1 MIDAVAFE
9 QPERAARLWARWRGN
24 GLQAELFDRFAPTL
38 ADALQHAPDPDRLL
52 VNCDRWLESLGA
64 TLTYYRLFA
73 ETPHALK
80 PVLAVLG
87 ASDYM
92 ADTLLQNPELSEIL
106 LDVRLLT
113 RPRTRADMR
122 RDLSRLL
129 RACTTYW
136 MQLDRLRAFKQQEY
150 LRITALDLLGKATLT
165 ETMRALSDLA
175 DVCADAALD
184 ACHRELAAQQGV
196 AGEHGFCIL
205 AMGKWGGRELNYS
218 SDIDP
223 IFLYRDAPRLVGA
236 KDPTQYLLK
245 LAEMVVKALSEPMRR
260 GIVFR
265 VDMRLRP
272 EGRLGALA
280 RGVSSA
286 LHYYETWAEPWERQ
300 AMLKARPCAGDLQVG
315 EQFLERLQPWLYR
328 PSLSETDFAEIV
340 RLRERAEAQARARNA
355 YETDLKNGWGGIRD
369 IEFSVQ
375 ALQLMLGGRLPRLR
389 TPATLD
395 ALQRLKHARILAP
408 DEARALQD
416 AYIFLRTA
424 EHRLQLQFGHQTHL
438 LPTDPKARARLAKLM
453 GFAEPDAFEQTLAR
467 HRAVA
472 RAFRERVLRMPTSSA
487 GSSPSTPWTS
497 PSSAESSPSTPWTSP
512 SSAESSPSTP
522 WTSPSSAGSSPSTP
536 WTSPSSAGSS
546 PSTPWTSPSSAGSS
560 TRSAETAVEFTTPS
574 LRFPLQ
580 AGGTEQ
586 GLGSPREA
594 AEPAPPLGSPREVTE
609 PTPPLGSPREAGGTL
624 RRGEELLP
632 LLGTDEGAV
641 VWESVLQSLG
651 FAEPERAYRALSA
664 SLADAPP
671 DERRAFEAILPALLT
686 ACARTPDPDRALTGL
701 GRLADAFPSRAG
713 LYLAFAESPEVLH
726 RLAELAQSPALLN
739 RLLAHLE
746 LLEMLFGEEIV
757 ARGAKSLQEHRDALA
772 QRLER
777 CRSASAR
784 LASLSAYMRRE
795 WLRIGARDLWSE
807 TTPLQTARDLAAL
820 ARAVLPALWEQV
832 APDQTLWLIGF
843 GSLGAG
849 ELGYQSDWDL
859 AFACPDDADLPT
871 LERHAQAFL
880 AHCQRL
886 SEQGVFPPV
895 DTQLR
900 PEGKAG
906 ALVRTVSGWR
916 AYYAQAAA
924 PWERLAAV
932 RADVLNADAD
942 APIVAVLNEYRF
954 GGAPTPDER
963 DEMRR
968 LILRALTERVPSSAL
983 HTHLKLGYAGQNAI
997 EFLTHWLVVQHA
1009 TLDDHPSSAGTLTQ
1023 LEWLWRRGI
1032 LETADYDA
1040 LREAW
1045 RMLYQVRNRLAL
1057 LFDPAPEVLPD
1068 DSRLALLAR
1077 SLNYDSPDA
1086 LRRVLTEHQRAV
1098 EAITR
1103 RWW

>member
-1 MIDAVAFE
+1 MIDAVALE
-9 QPERAARLWARWRGN
+9 QPERAARLWARWRGD

-38 ADALQHAPDPDRLL
+38 ADALQRAPDPDRLL

-73 ETPHALK
+73 DAPHALK

-106 LDVRLLT
+106 LDARLLT
-113 RPRTRADMR
+113 RPRTRADIR

-129 RACTTYW
+129 RACTSYW

-175 DVCADAALD
+175 DVCADAALE
-184 ACHRELAAQQGV
+184 ASHRELAAQQGV

-218 SDIDP
+218 SDVDP

-272 EGRLGALA
+272 EGRVGTLA
-280 RGVSSA
+280 RSVSSA

-453 GFAEPDAFEQTLAR
+453 GFAEPDAFEQTLTH

-472 RAFRERVLRMPTSSA
+472 RAFRERVLRS
-487 GSSPSTPWTS
+487 
-497 PSSAESSPSTPWTSP
+497 
-512 SSAESSPSTP
+512 
-522 WTSPSSAGSSPSTP
+522 SPSSAGTSQASPGTSLSSAGTSPSTP
-536 WTSPSSAGSS
+536 GSSARG
-546 PSTPWTSPSSAGSS
+546 
-560 TRSAETAVEFTTPS
+560 VEMISGFTTPS

-594 AEPAPPLGSPREVTE
+594 TEPAPS
-609 PTPPLGSPREAGGTL
+609 LGSPREAGGTL

-632 LLGTDEGAV
+632 LLGTDEGAT
-641 VWESVLQSLG
+641 VWQGVLEALG
-651 FAEPERAYRALSA
+651 FAEPARAYRALSA

-807 TTPLQTARDLAAL
+807 TTPLQTARDLSAL

-832 APDQTLWLIGF
+832 APAQTLWLVGF

-849 ELGYQSDWDL
+849 ELGYQSDWDI

-886 SEQGVFPPV
+886 TEQGVFPPV

-954 GGAPTPDER
+954 GDAPTPDER

-997 EFLTHWLVVQHA
+997 EFLTHWLVAQHA
-1009 TLDDHPSSAGTLTQ
+1009 TLDDHPPSTGTLTQ

-1057 LFDPAPEVLPD
+1057 LFDPAPEALPDD

-1103 RWW
+1103 RWWE

>member
-9 QPERAARLWARWRGN
+9 QPKRAAQLWARWRGD

-38 ADALQHAPDPDRLL
+38 ADALQRAPDPDRLL

-106 LDVRLLT
+106 LDARLLT
-113 RPRTRADMR
+113 RPRTRADIR

-129 RACTTYW
+129 RACTSYW

-165 ETMRALSDLA
+165 ETVRALSDLA

-196 AGEHGFCIL
+196 TGEHGFCIL

-223 IFLYRDAPRLVGA
+223 IFLYRDAPRLTGTA
-236 KDPTQYLLK
+236 DPTRYLLK

-416 AYIFLRTA
+416 AYTFLRTA

-453 GFAEPDAFEQTLAR
+453 GFADPDAFEQTLAH
-467 HRAVA
+467 HRTIA

-497 PSSAESSPSTPWTSP
+497 PSSAESS
-512 SSAESSPSTP
+512 
-522 WTSPSSAGSSPSTP
+522 
-536 WTSPSSAGSS
+536 
-546 PSTPWTSPSSAGSS
+546 

-580 AGGTEQ
+580 AGGTEFVR
-586 GLGSPREA
+586 GSPREA
-594 AEPAPPLGSPREVTE
+594 GFAET
-609 PTPPLGSPREAGGTL
+609 TPPRGSPREAGGTL

-632 LLGTDEGAV
+632 LLGTDEGAT
-641 VWESVLQSLG
+641 VWHGVLGSLG
-651 FAEPERAYRALSA
+651 FAEPARAYRALSA

-701 GRLADAFPSRAG
+701 QRLADAFPSRAG

-807 TTPLQTARDLAAL
+807 TTPMQTARDLSAL

-832 APDQTLWLIGF
+832 APAQTLWLVGF

-871 LERHAQAFL
+871 LERQAQAFL
-880 AHCQRL
+880 SHCQRL
-886 SEQGVFPPV
+886 SEHGVFPPV

-906 ALVRTVSGWR
+906 ALARTVSGWR

-1009 TLDDHPSSAGTLTQ
+1009 TLDDHPPSTGTLTQ

>member
-38 ADALQHAPDPDRLL
+38 ANALQRAPDPDRLL

-73 ETPHALK
+73 DAPHALK

-87 ASDYM
+87 ASDFM

-129 RACTTYW
+129 RACTSYW

-175 DVCADAALD
+175 DVCADAALE
-184 ACHRELAAQQGV
+184 ASHRELAAQQGV
-196 AGEHGFCIL
+196 TGEHGFCIL

-223 IFLYRDAPRLVGA
+223 IFLYRDAPRLTGTA
-236 KDPTQYLLK
+236 DPTRYLLK

-280 RGVSSA
+280 RSVSSA

-453 GFAEPDAFEQTLAR
+453 GFADPDAFEQTLAR

-472 RAFRERVLRMPTSSA
+472 RAFRERVLRV
-487 GSSPSTPWTS
+487 STL
-497 PSSAESSPSTPWTSP
+497 SAESSPSTPWTSP

-546 PSTPWTSPSSAGSS
+546 PSTPWTSPSSAGISQS
-560 TRSAETAVEFTTPS
+560 TPGTSQSGAFVSPHPQPLSHCVGEGSRV
-574 LRFPLQ
+574 FPLSRL
-580 AGGTEQ
+580 AGEGDTGGEGTY
-586 GLGSPREA
+586 S
-594 AEPAPPLGSPREVTE
+594 S
-609 PTPPLGSPREAGGTL
+609 
-624 RRGEELLP
+624 LLP

-651 FAEPERAYRALSA
+651 FAEPARAYRALSA

-807 TTPLQTARDLAAL
+807 TTPLQTARDLSAL

-832 APDQTLWLIGF
+832 APDQTLWLVGF

-871 LERHAQAFL
+871 LERQAQAFL

-924 PWERLAAV
+924 PWERLAAM

-954 GGAPTPDER
+954 GDAPTSDER

-1009 TLDDHPSSAGTLTQ
+1009 TLDDHPPSTSTLTQ
-1023 LEWLWRRGI
+1023 LEWLWRRGV
-1032 LETADYDA
+1032 LETADHDA

-1045 RMLYQVRNRLAL
+1045 QMLHQVRNRLAL

-1068 DSRLALLAR
+1068 DDSRLALLAR
-1077 SLNYDSPDA
+1077 SLNYDSPGA

-1103 RWW
+1103 RWWE

>member
-9 QPERAARLWARWRGN
+9 QPERAARLWARWRGD

-38 ADALQHAPDPDRLL
+38 ADALQRAPDPDRLL

-129 RACTTYW
+129 RACTSYW

-175 DVCADAALD
+175 DVCADAALE
-184 ACHRELAAQQGV
+184 ASHRELAAQQGV

-272 EGRLGALA
+272 EGRVGTLA
-280 RGVSSA
+280 RSVSSA

-438 LPTDPKARARLAKLM
+438 LPTNPKARACLAKLM
-453 GFAEPDAFEQTLAR
+453 GFADPDAFEQTLAR

-472 RAFRERVLRMPTSSA
+472 RAFRERVLRVSTLGA
-487 GSSPSTPWTS
+487 VSSPSTPWTS

-546 PSTPWTSPSSAGSS
+546 

-580 AGGTEQ
+580 AGGTER

-594 AEPAPPLGSPREVTE
+594 AEPAPPLGSPREATE

-624 RRGEELLP
+624 WRGEELLP

-651 FAEPERAYRALSA
+651 FAEPARAYRALSA

-686 ACARTPDPDRALTGL
+686 ACARTPDSNRALTGL

-784 LASLSAYMRRE
+784 LASLSAYTRRE

-807 TTPLQTARDLAAL
+807 TTPLQTARDLSAL

-886 SEQGVFPPV
+886 TEQGVFPPV

-1009 TLDDHPSSAGTLTQ
+1009 TLDDHPPSTGTLTQ
-1023 LEWLWRRGI
+1023 LEWLWRRGV
-1032 LETADYDA
+1032 LDAADYDA

-1045 RMLYQVRNRLAL
+1045 QMLYQVRNRLAL

-1068 DSRLALLAR
+1068 DSRLGLLAR

-1103 RWW
+1103 RWWE

>member
-9 QPERAARLWARWRGN
+9 QPERAARLWARWRGD

-113 RPRTRADMR
+113 RPRTRADIR

-129 RACTTYW
+129 RACTSYW

-196 AGEHGFCIL
+196 TGEHGFCIL

-223 IFLYRDAPRLVGA
+223 IFLYRDAPRLTGTA
-236 KDPTQYLLK
+236 DPTRYLLK

-369 IEFSVQ
+369 VEFSVQ

-408 DEARALQD
+408 DHARALQD

-472 RAFRERVLRMPTSSA
+472 RAFRERVLRVSTLSA
-487 GSSPSTPWTS
+487 ESSPSTPWTS

-546 PSTPWTSPSSAGSS
+546 RCENMLAPSPALPASGEGVA
-560 TRSAETAVEFTTPS
+560 
-574 LRFPLQ
+574 
-580 AGGTEQ
+580 
-586 GLGSPREA
+586 
-594 AEPAPPLGSPREVTE
+594 APPPFTGEV
-609 PTPPLGSPREAGGTL
+609 GRGAGFSVHL
-624 RRGEELLP
+624 APALP

-651 FAEPERAYRALSA
+651 FGEPARAYRALSA

-726 RLAELAQSPALLN
+726 RLAELAQSPALLS

-757 ARGAKSLQEHRDALA
+757 ARGAKSLQAHRDALA

-784 LASLSAYMRRE
+784 LASLSAYTRRE

-807 TTPLQTARDLAAL
+807 TTPLQTARDLSAL

-886 SEQGVFPPV
+886 TEQGVFPPV

-916 AYYAQAAA
+916 AYYAQASA

-954 GGAPTPDER
+954 GDAPTPDER

-1009 TLDDHPSSAGTLTQ
+1009 TLDDHPPSTGTLTQ
-1023 LEWLWRRGI
+1023 LEWLWRRGV
-1032 LETADYDA
+1032 LDAADYDA

-1045 RMLYQVRNRLAL
+1045 QMLYQVRNRLAL
-1057 LFDPAPEVLPD
+1057 LFDPAPEALPDD

>member
-38 ADALQHAPDPDRLL
+38 ADALQRAPDPDRLL

-196 AGEHGFCIL
+196 TGEHGFCIL

-223 IFLYRDAPRLVGA
+223 IFLYRDAPHLTGTA
-236 KDPTQYLLK
+236 DPTRYLLK

-395 ALQRLKHARILAP
+395 ALQRLKHTRILAP

-472 RAFRERVLRMPTSSA
+472 RAFRERVLRS
-487 GSSPSTPWTS
+487 
-497 PSSAESSPSTPWTSP
+497 
-512 SSAESSPSTP
+512 
-522 WTSPSSAGSSPSTP
+522 SPSSAGTSQASPGTSQSSVG
-536 WTSPSSAGSS
+536 TSQSSAG
-546 PSTPWTSPSSAGSS
+546 TSQSSAESS

-580 AGGTEQ
+580 AGGTEFVR
-586 GLGSPREA
+586 GSPREA
-594 AEPAPPLGSPREVTE
+594 GFAETTPPRGSPREAGFAET
-609 PTPPLGSPREAGGTL
+609 TPPRGSPREAGGTL

-651 FAEPERAYRALSA
+651 FAEPARAYRALSA

-832 APDQTLWLIGF
+832 APAQTLWLVGF

-886 SEQGVFPPV
+886 TEQGVFPPV

-924 PWERLAAV
+924 PWERLAAI

-954 GGAPTPDER
+954 GDAPTPDER

-1009 TLDDHPSSAGTLTQ
+1009 TLDDHPSSAGTLAQ

-1103 RWW
+1103 RWWE

>member
-9 QPERAARLWARWRGN
+9 QPERAARLWARWRGD

-38 ADALQHAPDPDRLL
+38 ADALQRAPDPDRLL

-113 RPRTRADMR
+113 RPRPRSEMR

-129 RACTTYW
+129 RACTSYW

-175 DVCADAALD
+175 DVCADAALE
-184 ACHRELAAQQGV
+184 ASHRELAAQQGV
-196 AGEHGFCIL
+196 TGEHGFCIL

-218 SDIDP
+218 SDIDL

-272 EGRLGALA
+272 EGRVGTLA
-280 RGVSSA
+280 RSVSSA

-453 GFAEPDAFEQTLAR
+453 GFADPDAFEQTLAH

-472 RAFRERVLRMPTSSA
+472 RAFRERVLRVSTLGAGSSPSTPWTSPSSA

-512 SSAESSPSTP
+512 SSAE
-522 WTSPSSAGSSPSTP
+522 TSLSSAG
-536 WTSPSSAGSS
+536 TSQSSAGTSQSGAFVS
-546 PSTPWTSPSSAGSS
+546 PHPQPLSHCVGEGS
-560 TRSAETAVEFTTPS
+560 RV
-574 LRFPLQ
+574 FPLSRK
-580 AGGTEQ
+580 AGEGDTGGEGTY
-586 GLGSPREA
+586 S
-594 AEPAPPLGSPREVTE
+594 S
-609 PTPPLGSPREAGGTL
+609 
-624 RRGEELLP
+624 LLP
-632 LLGTDEGAV
+632 LLGTDEGAT
-641 VWESVLQSLG
+641 VWHGVLGSLG
-651 FAEPERAYRALSA
+651 FAEPARAYRALSA

-686 ACARTPDPDRALTGL
+686 ACARTPDPHRALTGL
-701 GRLADAFPSRAG
+701 QRLADAFPSRAG

-807 TTPLQTARDLAAL
+807 TTPLQTARDLSAL
-820 ARAVLPALWEQV
+820 ARAVLPALWQQV
-832 APDQTLWLIGF
+832 APDQTLWLVGF

-880 AHCQRL
+880 SHCQRL
-886 SEQGVFPPV
+886 TEQGVFPPV

-916 AYYAQAAA
+916 AYYAQASA

-954 GGAPTPDER
+954 GDAPTPDER

-997 EFLTHWLVVQHA
+997 EFLTHWLVAQHA
-1009 TLDDHPSSAGTLTQ
+1009 TLDDHPPSTGTLTQ

-1045 RMLYQVRNRLAL
+1045 QMLYQVRNRLAL
-1057 LFDPAPEVLPD
+1057 LFDPAPEVLPDD

>member
-1 MIDAVAFE
+1 MINAVAFE

-129 RACTTYW
+129 RACTSYW

-196 AGEHGFCIL
+196 TGEHGFCIL

-223 IFLYRDAPRLVGA
+223 IFLYRDAPRLTGTA
-236 KDPTQYLLK
+236 DPTRYLLK

-453 GFAEPDAFEQTLAR
+453 GFAEPDAFEQALAH

-472 RAFRERVLRMPTSSA
+472 RAFREQTLRTSQSSV
-487 GSSPSTPWTS
+487 GSSRSTPGTS
-497 PSSAESSPSTPWTSP
+497 QSSIGTSQATPGSSQSTPGTSQ
-512 SSAESSPSTP
+512 SSIGTSQSTP
-522 WTSPSSAGSSPSTP
+522 GSSQSTPGTSPSSAGSSRCENMLAPSP
-536 WTSPSSAGSS
+536 ALPASGEGVA
-546 PSTPWTSPSSAGSS
+546 
-560 TRSAETAVEFTTPS
+560 
-574 LRFPLQ
+574 
-580 AGGTEQ
+580 
-586 GLGSPREA
+586 
-594 AEPAPPLGSPREVTE
+594 APPPFTGEV
-609 PTPPLGSPREAGGTL
+609 GRGAGFSVHL
-624 RRGEELLP
+624 APALP

-651 FAEPERAYRALSA
+651 FVEPERAYRALNA

-701 GRLADAFPSRAG
+701 QRLADAFPSRAG

-784 LASLSAYMRRE
+784 LASLSAYTRRE

-807 TTPLQTARDLAAL
+807 TTPLQTARDLSAL

-832 APDQTLWLIGF
+832 APDQTLWLVGF

-871 LERHAQAFL
+871 LERQAQAFL
-880 AHCQRL
+880 SHCQRL
-886 SEQGVFPPV
+886 TEQGVFPPV

-906 ALVRTVSGWR
+906 ALARTVSGWR

-954 GGAPTPDER
+954 GDAPTPDER

-1009 TLDDHPSSAGTLTQ
+1009 TLDDHPSSAGTLAQ

-1057 LFDPAPEVLPD
+1057 LFDPAPEALPD
-1068 DSRLALLAR
+1068 DSRLGLLAR

>member
-9 QPERAARLWARWRGN
+9 QPERAARLWVRWRGN

-38 ADALQHAPDPDRLL
+38 ADALQRAPDPDRLL

-129 RACTTYW
+129 RACTSYW

-196 AGEHGFCIL
+196 TGEHGFCIL

-223 IFLYRDAPRLVGA
+223 IFLYRDAPRLTGTA
-236 KDPTQYLLK
+236 DPTRYLLK

-487 GSSPSTPWTS
+487 GTSQSTTGTSQSSAGSSPSTPWTS

-522 WTSPSSAGSSPSTP
+522 WTSPSSAESSRCENMLAPSP
-536 WTSPSSAGSS
+536 ALPASGEGVA
-546 PSTPWTSPSSAGSS
+546 
-560 TRSAETAVEFTTPS
+560 
-574 LRFPLQ
+574 
-580 AGGTEQ
+580 
-586 GLGSPREA
+586 
-594 AEPAPPLGSPREVTE
+594 APPPFTGEV
-609 PTPPLGSPREAGGTL
+609 GRGAGFSVHL
-624 RRGEELLP
+624 APALP

-651 FAEPERAYRALSA
+651 FAEPARAYRALSA

-757 ARGAKSLQEHRDALA
+757 ARGAKSLQAHRDALA

-784 LASLSAYMRRE
+784 LASLSAYTRRE

-807 TTPLQTARDLAAL
+807 TTSLQTARDLSAL

-880 AHCQRL
+880 SHCQRL
-886 SEQGVFPPV
+886 TEQGVFPPV

-954 GGAPTPDER
+954 GDAPTPDER

-1009 TLDDHPSSAGTLTQ
+1009 TLDDHPLSTGTLTQ
-1023 LEWLWRRGI
+1023 LEWLWRRGV

-1068 DSRLALLAR
+1068 DSRLGLLAR

>member
-9 QPERAARLWARWRGN
+9 QPERAARLWARWRGD

-38 ADALQHAPDPDRLL
+38 ADALQRAPDPDRLL

-106 LDVRLLT
+106 LDARLLT
-113 RPRTRADMR
+113 RPRPRSEMR

-129 RACTTYW
+129 RACTSYW

-175 DVCADAALD
+175 DVCADAALE
-184 ACHRELAAQQGV
+184 ASHRELAAQQGV

-272 EGRLGALA
+272 EGRVGTLA
-280 RGVSSA
+280 RSVSSA

-416 AYIFLRTA
+416 AYTFLRTA

-453 GFAEPDAFEQTLAR
+453 GFADPDAFEQTLAH
-467 HRAVA
+467 HRTAA
-472 RAFRERVLRMPTSSA
+472 RAFRERVLRVSTLGA
-487 GSSPSTPWTS
+487 G
-497 PSSAESSPSTPWTSP
+497 
-512 SSAESSPSTP
+512 SSPSTP

-560 TRSAETAVEFTTPS
+560 PSTPWTSPSSAESSTRSVGSSRCENMLAPS
-574 LRFPLQ
+574 PALP
-580 AGGTEQ
+580 ASGEGV
-586 GLGSPREA
+586 A
-594 AEPAPPLGSPREVTE
+594 APPPFTGEV
-609 PTPPLGSPREAGGTL
+609 GRGAGFSVHL
-624 RRGEELLP
+624 APALP

-651 FAEPERAYRALSA
+651 FAEPARAYRALSA

-701 GRLADAFPSRAG
+701 QRLADAFPSRAG

-832 APDQTLWLIGF
+832 ASNQTLWLIGF

-886 SEQGVFPPV
+886 TEQGVFPPV

-924 PWERLAAV
+924 PWERLAAM
-932 RADVLNADAD
+932 RAGVLNADAD

-954 GGAPTPDER
+954 GDAPTPDER

-997 EFLTHWLVVQHA
+997 EFLTHWLVAQHA
-1009 TLDDHPSSAGTLTQ
+1009 TLDDHPPSTGTLTQ
-1023 LEWLWRRGI
+1023 LEWLWRRGV

-1057 LFDPAPEVLPD
+1057 LFDPAPEALPDD

>member
-38 ADALQHAPDPDRLL
+38 ADALQRAPDPDRLL

-129 RACTTYW
+129 RACTSYW

-196 AGEHGFCIL
+196 TGEHGFCIL

-223 IFLYRDAPRLVGA
+223 IFLYRDAPRLTGTA
-236 KDPTQYLLK
+236 DPTRYLLK

-453 GFAEPDAFEQTLAR
+453 GFADPDAFEQTLAH
-467 HRAVA
+467 HRTVA

-487 GSSPSTPWTS
+487 G
-497 PSSAESSPSTPWTSP
+497 
-512 SSAESSPSTP
+512 SSPSTP

-546 PSTPWTSPSSAGSS
+546 PSTPWTSPSSAESSPSTPWTSPSSAFVSPHPQPLSHCVGEGS
-560 TRSAETAVEFTTPS
+560 RV
-574 LRFPLQ
+574 FPLSRL
-580 AGGTEQ
+580 AGEGDTGGEGTY
-586 GLGSPREA
+586 S
-594 AEPAPPLGSPREVTE
+594 S
-609 PTPPLGSPREAGGTL
+609 
-624 RRGEELLP
+624 LLP

-651 FAEPERAYRALSA
+651 FVEPARAYRALSA

-701 GRLADAFPSRAG
+701 QRLADAFPSRAG

-784 LASLSAYMRRE
+784 LASLSAYTRRE

-886 SEQGVFPPV
+886 TEQGVFPPV

-954 GGAPTPDER
+954 GDAPTPDER

-997 EFLTHWLVVQHA
+997 EFLTHWLVAQHA
-1009 TLDDHPSSAGTLTQ
+1009 TLDDHPPSTGTLTQ
-1023 LEWLWRRGI
+1023 LEWLWRRGV

-1057 LFDPAPEVLPD
+1057 LFDPAPEALPD
-1068 DSRLALLAR
+1068 DSRLGLLAR

-1103 RWW
+1103 RWWE

>member
-9 QPERAARLWARWRGN
+9 QPERAARLWARWRGD

-38 ADALQHAPDPDRLL
+38 AEALQRAPDPDRLL

-73 ETPHALK
+73 EAPHALK

-106 LDVRLLT
+106 LDARLLT

-129 RACTTYW
+129 RACTSYW

-175 DVCADAALD
+175 DVCADAALE
-184 ACHRELAAQQGV
+184 ASHRELAAQQGV
-196 AGEHGFCIL
+196 TGEHGFCIL

-272 EGRLGALA
+272 EGRVGALA
-280 RGVSSA
+280 RSVSSA

-453 GFAEPDAFEQTLAR
+453 GFADPNAFEQTLAH
-467 HRAVA
+467 HRTVA

-487 GSSPSTPWTS
+487 
-497 PSSAESSPSTPWTSP
+497 ESSPSTPGTSQ
-512 SSAESSPSTP
+512 STP
-522 WTSPSSAGSSPSTP
+522 GTSLSTPGTSQSTPGTSPSSAGTSQSTP
-536 WTSPSSAGSS
+536 GTSLSSAGISQ
-546 PSTPWTSPSSAGSS
+546 STPGTSLSAIGKSLESPLTPTLSPLDKGGEGSGVGGFH
-560 TRSAETAVEFTTPS
+560 TAEI
-574 LRFPLQ
+574 
-580 AGGTEQ
+580 
-586 GLGSPREA
+586 SP
-594 AEPAPPLGSPREVTE
+594 TI
-609 PTPPLGSPREAGGTL
+609 
-624 RRGEELLP
+624 P

-651 FAEPERAYRALSA
+651 FGEPARAYRALSA

-726 RLAELAQSPALLN
+726 RLAELAQSPVLLN

-757 ARGAKSLQEHRDALA
+757 ARGAKSLQAHRAALA

-784 LASLSAYMRRE
+784 LASLSAYTRRE

-886 SEQGVFPPV
+886 TEQGVFPPV

-924 PWERLAAV
+924 PWERLAAI

-954 GGAPTPDER
+954 GVAPTPDER

-997 EFLTHWLVVQHA
+997 EFLTHWLVAQHA
-1009 TLDDHPSSAGTLTQ
+1009 TLDDHPPSTGTLAQ
-1023 LEWLWRRGI
+1023 LEWLWRRGV
-1032 LETADYDA
+1032 LDTADYDA

-1045 RMLYQVRNRLAL
+1045 QVLYQVRNRLAL

-1068 DSRLALLAR
+1068 DSRLGLLAR

-1103 RWW
+1103 RWWG

>member
-9 QPERAARLWARWRGN
+9 QPERAARLWVRWRGN

-38 ADALQHAPDPDRLL
+38 ADALQRAPDPDRLL

-129 RACTTYW
+129 RACTSYW

-196 AGEHGFCIL
+196 TGEHGFCIL

-223 IFLYRDAPRLVGA
+223 IFLYRDAPRLTGTA
-236 KDPTQYLLK
+236 DPTRYLLK

-453 GFAEPDAFEQTLAR
+453 GFADPDAFEQTLAH
-467 HRAVA
+467 HRTVA

-487 GSSPSTPWTS
+487 G
-497 PSSAESSPSTPWTSP
+497 
-512 SSAESSPSTP
+512 SSPSTP

-546 PSTPWTSPSSAGSS
+546 PSTPWTSPSSAESSPSTPWTSPSSAFVSPHPQPLSHCVGEGS
-560 TRSAETAVEFTTPS
+560 RV
-574 LRFPLQ
+574 FPLSRL
-580 AGGTEQ
+580 AGEGDTGGEGTY
-586 GLGSPREA
+586 S
-594 AEPAPPLGSPREVTE
+594 S
-609 PTPPLGSPREAGGTL
+609 
-624 RRGEELLP
+624 LLP

-651 FAEPERAYRALSA
+651 FVEPARAYRALSA

-701 GRLADAFPSRAG
+701 QRLADAFPSRAG

-1009 TLDDHPSSAGTLTQ
+1009 TLDDHPPSTGTLTQ
-1023 LEWLWRRGI
+1023 LEWLWRRGV
-1032 LETADYDA
+1032 LEMADYDA

-1057 LFDPAPEVLPD
+1057 LFDPAPEALPDD

-1103 RWW
+1103 RWWEHS

>member
-9 QPERAARLWARWRGN
+9 QPERAARLWARWRGD

-38 ADALQHAPDPDRLL
+38 ADALQRAPDPDRLL

-87 ASDYM
+87 ASDFM

-113 RPRTRADMR
+113 RPRPRSEMR

-175 DVCADAALD
+175 DVCADAALE
-184 ACHRELAAQQGV
+184 ASHRELAAQQGV
-196 AGEHGFCIL
+196 TGEHGFCIL
-205 AMGKWGGRELNYS
+205 AMGKWGGSELNYS

-223 IFLYRDAPRLVGA
+223 IFLYRDAPHLTGTA
-236 KDPTQYLLK
+236 DPTRYLLK

-408 DEARALQD
+408 DHARALQD

-472 RAFRERVLRMPTSSA
+472 RAFRERVLRS
-487 GSSPSTPWTS
+487 S
-497 PSSAESSPSTPWTSP
+497 PSSAGTSQSSAGTSQSSAGISQSTPGTSP

-522 WTSPSSAGSSPSTP
+522 WTSPSSAG
-536 WTSPSSAGSS
+536 TSLSSAGTSQ
-546 PSTPWTSPSSAGSS
+546 STPGTSQSGTFVSPHPQPLSHCVGEGS
-560 TRSAETAVEFTTPS
+560 RV
-574 LRFPLQ
+574 FPLSRL
-580 AGGTEQ
+580 AGEGDTGGEGTY
-586 GLGSPREA
+586 S
-594 AEPAPPLGSPREVTE
+594 S
-609 PTPPLGSPREAGGTL
+609 
-624 RRGEELLP
+624 LLP
-632 LLGTDEGAV
+632 LLGTDEGAT
-641 VWESVLQSLG
+641 VWHGVLGSLG
-651 FAEPERAYRALSA
+651 FAEPARAYRALSA

-757 ARGAKSLQEHRDALA
+757 ARGAKSPQAHRDALA

-784 LASLSAYMRRE
+784 LASLSAYTRRE

-807 TTPLQTARDLAAL
+807 TTPLQTARDLSAL
-820 ARAVLPALWEQV
+820 ARAVLPALWKQV
-832 APDQTLWLIGF
+832 VPDQTLWLIGF

-886 SEQGVFPPV
+886 TEQGVFPPV

-906 ALVRTVSGWR
+906 ALARTVSGWR

-954 GGAPTPDER
+954 GDAPTPDER

-983 HTHLKLGYAGQNAI
+983 HIHLKLGYAGQNAI

-1009 TLDDHPSSAGTLTQ
+1009 TLDDHPPSTGTLAQ

-1068 DSRLALLAR
+1068 DDSRLALLAR

-1103 RWW
+1103 RWWE

>member
-9 QPERAARLWARWRGN
+9 QPERAARLWARWRGD

-38 ADALQHAPDPDRLL
+38 ADALQRAPDPDRLL

-175 DVCADAALD
+175 DVCADAALE
-184 ACHRELAAQQGV
+184 ASHRELAAQQGV
-196 AGEHGFCIL
+196 TGEHGFCIL

-272 EGRLGALA
+272 EGRVGTLA
-280 RGVSSA
+280 RSVSSA

-453 GFAEPDAFEQTLAR
+453 GFADPDAFEQTLAR
-467 HRAVA
+467 HRTVA

-522 WTSPSSAGSSPSTP
+522 WTSPSSAG
-536 WTSPSSAGSS
+536 TSQSSAGSS
-546 PSTPWTSPSSAGSS
+546 RCENMLAPS
-560 TRSAETAVEFTTPS
+560 
-574 LRFPLQ
+574 
-580 AGGTEQ
+580 
-586 GLGSPREA
+586 
-594 AEPAPPLGSPREVTE
+594 PALP
-609 PTPPLGSPREAGGTL
+609 A
-624 RRGEELLP
+624 RGEGVAAPLLLGTVESPLTPIDKGGEGTGVGGSHTLGIVSGIP

-641 VWESVLQSLG
+641 VWEGVLQSLG
-651 FAEPERAYRALSA
+651 FAEPARAYRALSA

-701 GRLADAFPSRAG
+701 QRLADAFPSRAG

-807 TTPLQTARDLAAL
+807 TTPLQTARDLSAL
-820 ARAVLPALWEQV
+820 ARAVLPALWQQV
-832 APDQTLWLIGF
+832 APDQTLWLVGF

-886 SEQGVFPPV
+886 TEQGVFPPV

-942 APIVAVLNEYRF
+942 APIVAVLTSIASATRLP
-954 GGAPTPDER
+954 PTSATRCAD
-963 DEMRR
+963 
-968 LILRALTERVPSSAL
+968 SSC
-983 HTHLKLGYAGQNAI
+983 
-997 EFLTHWLVVQHA
+997 
-1009 TLDDHPSSAGTLTQ
+1009 
-1023 LEWLWRRGI
+1023 
-1032 LETADYDA
+1032 
-1040 LREAW
+1040 
-1045 RMLYQVRNRLAL
+1045 VR
-1057 LFDPAPEVLPD
+1057 
-1068 DSRLALLAR
+1068 
-1077 SLNYDSPDA
+1077 
-1086 LRRVLTEHQRAV
+1086 
-1098 EAITR
+1098 
-1103 RWW
+1103 

>member
-38 ADALQHAPDPDRLL
+38 ADALQRAPDPDRLL
-52 VNCDRWLESLGA
+52 VNFDRWLESLGA

-129 RACTTYW
+129 RACTSYW

-196 AGEHGFCIL
+196 TGEHGFCIL

-223 IFLYRDAPRLVGA
+223 IFLYRDAPRLTGTA
-236 KDPTQYLLK
+236 DPTRYLLK

-408 DEARALQD
+408 DHARALQD

-453 GFAEPDAFEQTLAR
+453 GFADPDAFEQTLAH

-560 TRSAETAVEFTTPS
+560 RCENMLAPS
-574 LRFPLQ
+574 PALP
-580 AGGTEQ
+580 ASGEGG
-586 GLGSPREA
+586 A
-594 AEPAPPLGSPREVTE
+594 APPPFTGEV
-609 PTPPLGSPREAGGTL
+609 GRGAGFSVHL
-624 RRGEELLP
+624 APALP

-651 FAEPERAYRALSA
+651 FVEPARAYRALSA

-701 GRLADAFPSRAG
+701 QRLADAFPSRAG

-757 ARGAKSLQEHRDALA
+757 ARGAKSLQAHRDALA

-807 TTPLQTARDLAAL
+807 TTPLQTARDLSAL

-832 APDQTLWLIGF
+832 APDQTLWLVGF

-886 SEQGVFPPV
+886 TEQGVFPPV

-942 APIVAVLNEYRF
+942 VPIVAVLNEYRF
-954 GGAPTPDER
+954 GDAPTPDER

-1009 TLDDHPSSAGTLTQ
+1009 TLDDHPSSAGTLAQ

-1068 DSRLALLAR
+1068 DSRLGLLAR

-1103 RWW
+1103 RWWEHS

>member
-9 QPERAARLWARWRGN
+9 QPERAARLWTRWRGD

-38 ADALQHAPDPDRLL
+38 ADALQRAPDPDRLL

-113 RPRTRADMR
+113 RPRPRSEMR

-129 RACTTYW
+129 RACTSYW

-175 DVCADAALD
+175 DVCADAALE

-196 AGEHGFCIL
+196 TGEHGFCIL
-205 AMGKWGGRELNYS
+205 AMGKWGGHELNYS

-223 IFLYRDAPRLVGA
+223 IFLYSDEPRFRGA
-236 KDPTQYLLK
+236 HDPTRYLLK
-245 LAEMVVKALSEPMRR
+245 LAEMVVKVLSEPMRR

-280 RGVSSA
+280 RSVSSA
-286 LHYYETWAEPWERQ
+286 LHYYETWGEPWERQ

-355 YETDLKNGWGGIRD
+355 YETDLKNGWGSIRD

-375 ALQLMLGGRLPRLR
+375 VLQLMLGGRLPRLR

-395 ALQRLKHARILAP
+395 ALQRLKHARILASN
-408 DEARALQD
+408 EANALQD
-416 AYIFLRTA
+416 AYAFLRTV

-438 LPTDPKARARLAKLM
+438 LPTDPKARARLSKLM

-472 RAFRERVLRMPTSSA
+472 RAFRERVLRS
-487 GSSPSTPWTS
+487 
-497 PSSAESSPSTPWTSP
+497 
-512 SSAESSPSTP
+512 
-522 WTSPSSAGSSPSTP
+522 SPSSAGTSQASPG
-536 WTSPSSAGSS
+536 TSLSSAGTSQ
-546 PSTPWTSPSSAGSS
+546 STPGSSARG
-560 TRSAETAVEFTTPS
+560 VEMISGFTTPS

-594 AEPAPPLGSPREVTE
+594 TEPAPS
-609 PTPPLGSPREAGGTL
+609 LGSPREAGGTL

-632 LLGTDEGAV
+632 LLGTDEGAT
-641 VWESVLQSLG
+641 VWQGVLEALG
-651 FAEPERAYRALSA
+651 FVEPARAYRALSA

-686 ACARTPDPDRALTGL
+686 ACARTPDPDRALMGL
-701 GRLADAFPSRAG
+701 MRLADAFPSPAG

-784 LASLSAYMRRE
+784 LASLSAYTRRE

-807 TTPLQTARDLAAL
+807 TTPLQTARDLSARWRASCCPPCGSRSRPTRRCGWWASAVS
-820 ARAVLPALWEQV
+820 ARANSATRATGTSPSPAPTTPTCRRWSGRAGVPCALPAADRAGCLPACGHAV
-832 APDQTLWLIGF
+832 AP
-843 GSLGAG
+843 
-849 ELGYQSDWDL
+849 
-859 AFACPDDADLPT
+859 
-871 LERHAQAFL
+871 
-880 AHCQRL
+880 
-886 SEQGVFPPV
+886 
-895 DTQLR
+895 
-900 PEGKAG
+900 
-906 ALVRTVSGWR
+906 
-916 AYYAQAAA
+916 
-924 PWERLAAV
+924 
-932 RADVLNADAD
+932 
-942 APIVAVLNEYRF
+942 
-954 GGAPTPDER
+954 
-963 DEMRR
+963 
-968 LILRALTERVPSSAL
+968 
-983 HTHLKLGYAGQNAI
+983 
-997 EFLTHWLVVQHA
+997 
-1009 TLDDHPSSAGTLTQ
+1009 
-1023 LEWLWRRGI
+1023 
-1032 LETADYDA
+1032 
-1040 LREAW
+1040 
-1045 RMLYQVRNRLAL
+1045 
-1057 LFDPAPEVLPD
+1057 
-1068 DSRLALLAR
+1068 
-1077 SLNYDSPDA
+1077 
-1086 LRRVLTEHQRAV
+1086 
-1098 EAITR
+1098 
-1103 RWW
+1103 

>member
-9 QPERAARLWARWRGN
+9 QPERAARLWVRWRGN

-38 ADALQHAPDPDRLL
+38 ADALQRAPDPDRLL

-129 RACTTYW
+129 RACTSYW

-196 AGEHGFCIL
+196 TGEHGFCIL

-223 IFLYRDAPRLVGA
+223 IFLYRDAPRLTGTA
-236 KDPTQYLLK
+236 DPTRYLLK

-453 GFAEPDAFEQTLAR
+453 GFADPDAFEQTLAH
-467 HRAVA
+467 HRTVA

-487 GSSPSTPWTS
+487 G
-497 PSSAESSPSTPWTSP
+497 
-512 SSAESSPSTP
+512 SSPSTP

-560 TRSAETAVEFTTPS
+560 PSTPWTSPSSAGSSRCENMLAPS
-574 LRFPLQ
+574 PALP
-580 AGGTEQ
+580 ASGEGV
-586 GLGSPREA
+586 A
-594 AEPAPPLGSPREVTE
+594 APPPFTGEV
-609 PTPPLGSPREAGGTL
+609 GRGAGFSVHL
-624 RRGEELLP
+624 APALP

-651 FAEPERAYRALSA
+651 FGEPARAYRALSA

-686 ACARTPDPDRALTGL
+686 ACARTPNPDRALTGL

-757 ARGAKSLQEHRDALA
+757 ARGAKSLQAHRDALA

-784 LASLSAYMRRE
+784 LASLSAYTRRE

-807 TTPLQTARDLAAL
+807 TTPLQTARDLSAL

-880 AHCQRL
+880 SHCQRL

-942 APIVAVLNEYRF
+942 VPIVAVLNEYRF
-954 GGAPTPDER
+954 GDAPTPDER

-1009 TLDDHPSSAGTLTQ
+1009 TLDDHPLSTGTLTQ
-1023 LEWLWRRGI
+1023 LEWLWRRGV

-1057 LFDPAPEVLPD
+1057 LFDPAPEALPD
-1068 DSRLALLAR
+1068 DSRLGLLAR

-1103 RWW
+1103 RWWA

>member
-9 QPERAARLWARWRGN
+9 QPKRAAQLWARWRGD

-38 ADALQHAPDPDRLL
+38 ADALQRAPDPDRLL

-113 RPRTRADMR
+113 RPRPRSEMR

-129 RACTTYW
+129 RACTSYW

-196 AGEHGFCIL
+196 TGEHGFCIL

-223 IFLYRDAPRLVGA
+223 IFLYRDAPHLTGTA
-236 KDPTQYLLK
+236 DPTRYLLK

-286 LHYYETWAEPWERQ
+286 LHYYENWAEPWERQ

-453 GFAEPDAFEQTLAR
+453 GFADPDAFEQTLAR

-487 GSSPSTPWTS
+487 G
-497 PSSAESSPSTPWTSP
+497 SSPSTPWTSP

-580 AGGTEQ
+580 AGGTEFV
-586 GLGSPREA
+586 R
-594 AEPAPPLGSPREVTE
+594 
-609 PTPPLGSPREAGGTL
+609 GSPREAGGTL

-651 FAEPERAYRALSA
+651 FAEPARAYRALSA

-807 TTPLQTARDLAAL
+807 TTPLQTARDLSAL
-820 ARAVLPALWEQV
+820 ARAVLPTLWEQV
-832 APDQTLWLIGF
+832 APAQTLWLVGF

-886 SEQGVFPPV
+886 TEQGVFPPV

-1009 TLDDHPSSAGTLTQ
+1009 TLDDHPPSTGTLTQ
-1023 LEWLWRRGI
+1023 LEWLWRRGV
-1032 LETADYDA
+1032 LETADHDA

-1045 RMLYQVRNRLAL
+1045 QMLYQVRNRLAL

-1068 DSRLALLAR
+1068 DDSRLGLLAR

-1103 RWW
+1103 RWWEHS

>member
-9 QPERAARLWARWRGN
+9 QPERAARLWVRWRGN

-52 VNCDRWLESLGA
+52 VNFDRWLESLGA

-129 RACTTYW
+129 RACTSYW

-196 AGEHGFCIL
+196 TGEHGFCIL

-223 IFLYRDAPRLVGA
+223 IFLYRDAPHLTGTA
-236 KDPTQYLLK
+236 DPTRYLLK

-408 DEARALQD
+408 DHARALQD

-453 GFAEPDAFEQTLAR
+453 GFADPDAFEQTLAR

-472 RAFRERVLRMPTSSA
+472 RAFRERVLRS
-487 GSSPSTPWTS
+487 
-497 PSSAESSPSTPWTSP
+497 
-512 SSAESSPSTP
+512 
-522 WTSPSSAGSSPSTP
+522 SPSSAGTSQASPG
-536 WTSPSSAGSS
+536 TSQSSAG
-546 PSTPWTSPSSAGSS
+546 TSLSSAGTSLSSAGTSQAMPGTSQSSAGTSQAMPGTSQSSAESS

-594 AEPAPPLGSPREVTE
+594 TEPAPSLGSPREAAE
-609 PTPPLGSPREAGGTL
+609 PAPPLGSPREAGGTL

-807 TTPLQTARDLAAL
+807 TTPLQTARDLSAL

-832 APDQTLWLIGF
+832 APDQTLWLVGF

-859 AFACPDDADLPT
+859 AFACPEDADLPT

-880 AHCQRL
+880 SHCQRL
-886 SEQGVFPPV
+886 TEQGVFPPV

-954 GGAPTPDER
+954 GDAPTPDER

-1057 LFDPAPEVLPD
+1057 LFDPAPEALPD
-1068 DSRLALLAR
+1068 DSRLGLLAR

>member
-38 ADALQHAPDPDRLL
+38 ADALQCAPDPDRLL

-113 RPRTRADMR
+113 RPRPRSEMR

-129 RACTTYW
+129 RACTSYW

-175 DVCADAALD
+175 DVCADAALE
-184 ACHRELAAQQGV
+184 ASHRELAAQQGV

-408 DEARALQD
+408 DHARALQD

-472 RAFRERVLRMPTSSA
+472 RAFREQALRVSTLGA
-487 GSSPSTPWTS
+487 G
-497 PSSAESSPSTPWTSP
+497 SSPSTPWTSP

-536 WTSPSSAGSS
+536 WTSPSSAGTSLSS
-546 PSTPWTSPSSAGSS
+546 AGTSQPSAGSS
-560 TRSAETAVEFTTPS
+560 RCENMLAPS
-574 LRFPLQ
+574 PALP
-580 AGGTEQ
+580 ASGEGV
-586 GLGSPREA
+586 A
-594 AEPAPPLGSPREVTE
+594 APPPFTGEV
-609 PTPPLGSPREAGGTL
+609 GRGAGFSVHL
-624 RRGEELLP
+624 APALS

-651 FAEPERAYRALSA
+651 FAEPARAYRALSA

-701 GRLADAFPSRAG
+701 QRLADAFPSRAG
-713 LYLAFAESPEVLH
+713 LFLAFAESPEVLH

-757 ARGAKSLQEHRDALA
+757 ARGAKSLQEHCDALA

-784 LASLSAYMRRE
+784 LASLSAYTRRE

-820 ARAVLPALWEQV
+820 ARTVLPALWEQV
-832 APDQTLWLIGF
+832 APDQTLWLVGF

-886 SEQGVFPPV
+886 TEQGVFPPV

-916 AYYAQAAA
+916 AYYAQASA

-954 GGAPTPDER
+954 GDAPTPDER

-1009 TLDDHPSSAGTLTQ
+1009 TLDDHPPSTGTLTQ
-1023 LEWLWRRGI
+1023 LEWLWRRGV

-1057 LFDPAPEVLPD
+1057 LFDPAPEVLPND

>member
-1 MIDAVAFE
+1 
-9 QPERAARLWARWRGN
+9 
-24 GLQAELFDRFAPTL
+24 
-38 ADALQHAPDPDRLL
+38 
-52 VNCDRWLESLGA
+52 
-64 TLTYYRLFA
+64 
-73 ETPHALK
+73 
-80 PVLAVLG
+80 
-87 ASDYM
+87 
-92 ADTLLQNPELSEIL
+92 
-106 LDVRLLT
+106 
-113 RPRTRADMR
+113 
-122 RDLSRLL
+122 
-129 RACTTYW
+129 
-136 MQLDRLRAFKQQEY
+136 
-150 LRITALDLLGKATLT
+150 
-165 ETMRALSDLA
+165 
-175 DVCADAALD
+175 
-184 ACHRELAAQQGV
+184 
-196 AGEHGFCIL
+196 
-205 AMGKWGGRELNYS
+205 
-218 SDIDP
+218 
-223 IFLYRDAPRLVGA
+223 
-236 KDPTQYLLK
+236 
-245 LAEMVVKALSEPMRR
+245 
-260 GIVFR
+260 
-265 VDMRLRP
+265 
-272 EGRLGALA
+272 
-280 RGVSSA
+280 
-286 LHYYETWAEPWERQ
+286 
-300 AMLKARPCAGDLQVG
+300 
-315 EQFLERLQPWLYR
+315 
-328 PSLSETDFAEIV
+328 
-340 RLRERAEAQARARNA
+340 
-355 YETDLKNGWGGIRD
+355 
-369 IEFSVQ
+369 
-375 ALQLMLGGRLPRLR
+375 
-389 TPATLD
+389 
-395 ALQRLKHARILAP
+395 
-408 DEARALQD
+408 
-416 AYIFLRTA
+416 
-424 EHRLQLQFGHQTHL
+424 
-438 LPTDPKARARLAKLM
+438 
-453 GFAEPDAFEQTLAR
+453 
-467 HRAVA
+467 
-472 RAFRERVLRMPTSSA
+472 
-487 GSSPSTPWTS
+487 
-497 PSSAESSPSTPWTSP
+497 
-512 SSAESSPSTP
+512 
-522 WTSPSSAGSSPSTP
+522 
-536 WTSPSSAGSS
+536 
-546 PSTPWTSPSSAGSS
+546 
-560 TRSAETAVEFTTPS
+560 
-574 LRFPLQ
+574 
-580 AGGTEQ
+580 
-586 GLGSPREA
+586 
-594 AEPAPPLGSPREVTE
+594 
-609 PTPPLGSPREAGGTL
+609 
-624 RRGEELLP
+624 
-632 LLGTDEGAV
+632 V

-651 FAEPERAYRALSA
+651 FVEPARAYRALCA

-784 LASLSAYMRRE
+784 LASLSAYTRRE

-906 ALVRTVSGWR
+906 ALARTVSGWR

-924 PWERLAAV
+924 PWERLAAM

-954 GGAPTPDER
+954 GDAPTPDER

-1009 TLDDHPSSAGTLTQ
+1009 TLDDHPPSTGTLTQ

-1032 LETADYDA
+1032 LETADHDA

-1045 RMLYQVRNRLAL
+1045 QMLYQVRNRLAL
-1057 LFDPAPEVLPD
+1057 LFDPAPEVLPDD

-1098 EAITR
+1098 EVIAR
-1103 RWW
+1103 RWVR

>member
-9 QPERAARLWARWRGN
+9 QPERAARLWARWRGD
-24 GLQAELFDRFAPTL
+24 GLQAELFDRFTPTL
-38 ADALQHAPDPDRLL
+38 ADALQRAPDPDRLL

-328 PSLSETDFAEIV
+328 PSLSETDLAEIV

-453 GFAEPDAFEQTLAR
+453 GFADPDAFEQTLAH
-467 HRAVA
+467 HRTVA

-487 GSSPSTPWTS
+487 G
-497 PSSAESSPSTPWTSP
+497 
-512 SSAESSPSTP
+512 SSPSTP

-560 TRSAETAVEFTTPS
+560 PSTPWTSPSSAETSQSGAFVSPHPQPLSHCVGEGS
-574 LRFPLQ
+574 RVFPLSRK
-580 AGGTEQ
+580 AGEGDTGGEGTY
-586 GLGSPREA
+586 S
-594 AEPAPPLGSPREVTE
+594 S
-609 PTPPLGSPREAGGTL
+609 
-624 RRGEELLP
+624 LLP
-632 LLGTDEGAV
+632 LLGTDEGAT
-641 VWESVLQSLG
+641 VWHGVLQSLG
-651 FAEPERAYRALSA
+651 FAEPARAYRALSA

-701 GRLADAFPSRAG
+701 QRLADAFPSRAG

-807 TTPLQTARDLAAL
+807 TTPLQTARDLSAL

-832 APDQTLWLIGF
+832 APAQTLWLVGF
-843 GSLGAG
+843 GSLGAS

-886 SEQGVFPPV
+886 SEHGVFPPV

-932 RADVLNADAD
+932 RAGVLNADAD

-1009 TLDDHPSSAGTLTQ
+1009 TLDDHPPSTGTLTQ
-1023 LEWLWRRGI
+1023 LEWLWRRGV
-1032 LETADYDA
+1032 LDAADYDA

-1057 LFDPAPEVLPD
+1057 LFDPAPEVLPDD

-1103 RWW
+1103 RWWEHS

>member
-9 QPERAARLWARWRGN
+9 QPERAARLWARWRGD

-38 ADALQHAPDPDRLL
+38 ADALQRAPDPDRLL

-113 RPRTRADMR
+113 RPRPRSEMR

-453 GFAEPDAFEQTLAR
+453 GFADPDAFEQTLAR

-472 RAFRERVLRMPTSSA
+472 RAFRERVLRVSTLSA
-487 GSSPSTPWTS
+487 ESSPSTPWTS
-497 PSSAESSPSTPWTSP
+497 PSSAGSSPSTPWTSP

-546 PSTPWTSPSSAGSS
+546 RCENMLAPSPALPASGEGVA
-560 TRSAETAVEFTTPS
+560 
-574 LRFPLQ
+574 
-580 AGGTEQ
+580 
-586 GLGSPREA
+586 
-594 AEPAPPLGSPREVTE
+594 APPPFTGEV
-609 PTPPLGSPREAGGTL
+609 GRGAGFSVHSAPA
-624 RRGEELLP
+624 LP

-651 FAEPERAYRALSA
+651 FAEPARAYRALSA

-701 GRLADAFPSRAG
+701 QRLADAFPSRAG

-807 TTPLQTARDLAAL
+807 TTPLQTARDLSAL

-832 APDQTLWLIGF
+832 APDQTLWLVGF

-886 SEQGVFPPV
+886 TEQGVFPPV

-954 GGAPTPDER
+954 GDAPTPDER

-1009 TLDDHPSSAGTLTQ
+1009 TLDDHPPSTGTLTQ
-1023 LEWLWRRGI
+1023 LEWLWRRGV

-1045 RMLYQVRNRLAL
+1045 QMLYQVRNRLAL
-1057 LFDPAPEVLPD
+1057 LFDPAPEALPD

-1103 RWW
+1103 RWWEHS

>member
-9 QPERAARLWARWRGN
+9 QPKRAAQLWARWRGD

-38 ADALQHAPDPDRLL
+38 AEALQRAPDPDRLL
-52 VNCDRWLESLGA
+52 VNFDRWLESLGA

-73 ETPHALK
+73 ETPYALK

-129 RACTTYW
+129 RACTSYW

-223 IFLYRDAPRLVGA
+223 IFLYRDAPRLAGA

-280 RGVSSA
+280 RSVSSA

-369 IEFSVQ
+369 VEFSVQ
-375 ALQLMLGGRLPRLR
+375 TLQLMLGGRLPRLR

-395 ALQRLKHARILAP
+395 ALQRLKHTRILAP
-408 DEARALQD
+408 DETRALQD

-438 LPTDPKARARLAKLM
+438 LPTDPKARVRLAKLM
-453 GFAEPDAFEQTLAR
+453 GFADPDAFEQTLAH
-467 HRAVA
+467 HRTVA
-472 RAFRERVLRMPTSSA
+472 RAFREQALRS
-487 GSSPSTPWTS
+487 
-497 PSSAESSPSTPWTSP
+497 
-512 SSAESSPSTP
+512 
-522 WTSPSSAGSSPSTP
+522 SPSSAG
-536 WTSPSSAGSS
+536 TSQSSAG
-546 PSTPWTSPSSAGSS
+546 TSQSSAGSS
-560 TRSAETAVEFTTPS
+560 TLEDMPTPS
-574 LRFPLQ
+574 PPLP
-580 AGGTEQ
+580 ASGEGV
-586 GLGSPREA
+586 A
-594 AEPAPPLGSPREVTE
+594 APPPFTGEV
-609 PTPPLGSPREAGGTL
+609 GRGAGFSVHL
-624 RRGEELLP
+624 APALP
-632 LLGTDEGAV
+632 LLGTDEGAT
-641 VWESVLQSLG
+641 VWHGVLGSLG
-651 FAEPERAYRALSA
+651 FAEPARAYRALSA

-807 TTPLQTARDLAAL
+807 TTPLQTARDLSAL

-832 APDQTLWLIGF
+832 APAQTLWLIGF

-886 SEQGVFPPV
+886 TEQGVFPPV

-954 GGAPTPDER
+954 GDAPTPDER

-1009 TLDDHPSSAGTLTQ
+1009 TRDDHPPSAGTLAQ
-1023 LEWLWRRGI
+1023 LEWLWRRGV
-1032 LETADYDA
+1032 LEMADYDA

-1057 LFDPAPEVLPD
+1057 LFDPAPEVLPDD

-1103 RWW
+1103 RWWA

>member
-38 ADALQHAPDPDRLL
+38 ADALQRAPDPDRLL

-129 RACTTYW
+129 RACTSYW

-196 AGEHGFCIL
+196 TGEHGFCIL

-223 IFLYRDAPRLVGA
+223 IFLYRDAPRLTGTA
-236 KDPTQYLLK
+236 DPTRYLLK

-408 DEARALQD
+408 DHTRALQD

-453 GFAEPDAFEQTLAR
+453 GFADPDAFEQTLAH
-467 HRAVA
+467 HRTVA
-472 RAFRERVLRMPTSSA
+472 RAFRERVLRMPTSSAGSSPSTPWTSPSSA

-522 WTSPSSAGSSPSTP
+522 WTSPSSAGTSQSGAFVSPHPQPLSHCVGE
-536 WTSPSSAGSS
+536 GS
-546 PSTPWTSPSSAGSS
+546 
-560 TRSAETAVEFTTPS
+560 RV
-574 LRFPLQ
+574 FPLSRL
-580 AGGTEQ
+580 AGEGDTGGEGTY
-586 GLGSPREA
+586 S
-594 AEPAPPLGSPREVTE
+594 S
-609 PTPPLGSPREAGGTL
+609 
-624 RRGEELLP
+624 LLP
-632 LLGTDEGAV
+632 LLGTDEGAAF
-641 VWESVLQSLG
+641 WQPALQSLG
-651 FAEPERAYRALSA
+651 FAEPARAYRALSA

-784 LASLSAYMRRE
+784 LASLSAYTRRE

-807 TTPLQTARDLAAL
+807 TTPLQTARDLSAL

-832 APDQTLWLIGF
+832 APAQTLWLVGF

-924 PWERLAAV
+924 PWERLAAM

-954 GGAPTPDER
+954 GDAPTPDER

-1009 TLDDHPSSAGTLTQ
+1009 TLDDHPSSAGTLAQ

-1057 LFDPAPEVLPD
+1057 LFDPAPEALPD
-1068 DSRLALLAR
+1068 DSRLGLLAR

>member
-38 ADALQHAPDPDRLL
+38 AEALQRAPDPDRLL

-113 RPRTRADMR
+113 RPRPRAEMR

-129 RACTTYW
+129 RACTSYW

-223 IFLYRDAPRLVGA
+223 IFLYRDAPRLTGTA
-236 KDPTQYLLK
+236 DPTRYLLK

-453 GFAEPDAFEQTLAR
+453 GFADPDAFEQTLAH
-467 HRAVA
+467 HRTVA
-472 RAFRERVLRMPTSSA
+472 RAFREQTLRTSQSSVGSSQSTPGTSQSSIGTSQATPGSSQSTPGTSQSSVGTSQATPGSSQSTPGTSQSGA
-487 GSSPSTPWTS
+487 GSSRCENMLAPSPALPAS
-497 PSSAESSPSTPWTSP
+497 GEGVA
-512 SSAESSPSTP
+512 
-522 WTSPSSAGSSPSTP
+522 
-536 WTSPSSAGSS
+536 
-546 PSTPWTSPSSAGSS
+546 
-560 TRSAETAVEFTTPS
+560 
-574 LRFPLQ
+574 
-580 AGGTEQ
+580 
-586 GLGSPREA
+586 
-594 AEPAPPLGSPREVTE
+594 APPPFTGEV
-609 PTPPLGSPREAGGTL
+609 GRGAGFSVHL
-624 RRGEELLP
+624 APALP
-632 LLGTDEGAV
+632 LLGTDEGAT
-641 VWESVLQSLG
+641 VWHGVLGSLG
-651 FAEPERAYRALSA
+651 FVEPERAYRALSA

-701 GRLADAFPSRAG
+701 QRLADAFPSRAG

-757 ARGAKSLQEHRDALA
+757 ARGAKSLQAHRDTLA

-784 LASLSAYMRRE
+784 LASLSAYTRRE

-807 TTPLQTARDLAAL
+807 TTPLQTARDLSAL

-832 APDQTLWLIGF
+832 APAQTLWLIGF

-871 LERHAQAFL
+871 LERQAQAFL
-880 AHCQRL
+880 SHCQRL
-886 SEQGVFPPV
+886 TEQGVFPPV

-954 GGAPTPDER
+954 GDAPTPDER

-997 EFLTHWLVVQHA
+997 EFLTHWLVAQHA
-1009 TLDDHPSSAGTLTQ
+1009 TLDDHPSSAGTLAQ

-1045 RMLYQVRNRLAL
+1045 QMLYQVRNRLAL
-1057 LFDPAPEVLPD
+1057 LFDPAPEALPDD

>member
-9 QPERAARLWARWRGN
+9 QTERAARLWARWRGN

-38 ADALQHAPDPDRLL
+38 ADALQRAPDPDRLL

-113 RPRTRADMR
+113 RPRPRSEMR

-129 RACTTYW
+129 RACTSYW

-196 AGEHGFCIL
+196 TGEHGFCIL

-223 IFLYRDAPRLVGA
+223 IFLYRDAPRLTGTA
-236 KDPTQYLLK
+236 DPTRYLLK

-408 DEARALQD
+408 DHARALQD

-522 WTSPSSAGSSPSTP
+522 WTSPSSAESSPSTP
-536 WTSPSSAGSS
+536 WTSPSSAFVSPHPQPLSHCVGEGS
-546 PSTPWTSPSSAGSS
+546 
-560 TRSAETAVEFTTPS
+560 RV
-574 LRFPLQ
+574 FPLSRL
-580 AGGTEQ
+580 AGEGDTGGEGTY
-586 GLGSPREA
+586 S
-594 AEPAPPLGSPREVTE
+594 S
-609 PTPPLGSPREAGGTL
+609 
-624 RRGEELLP
+624 LLP

-651 FAEPERAYRALSA
+651 FAEPERAYRALNA

-701 GRLADAFPSRAG
+701 QRLADAFPSRAG

-942 APIVAVLNEYRF
+942 VPIVAVLNEYRF
-954 GGAPTPDER
+954 GDAPTPDER

-1009 TLDDHPSSAGTLTQ
+1009 TLDDHPLSTGTLTQ

-1068 DSRLALLAR
+1068 DDSRLALLAR

-1103 RWW
+1103 RWWEHS

>member
-9 QPERAARLWARWRGN
+9 QPERAARLWARWRGD

-38 ADALQHAPDPDRLL
+38 ADALQRAPDPDRLL

-196 AGEHGFCIL
+196 TGEHGFCIL

-280 RGVSSA
+280 RSVSSA

-453 GFAEPDAFEQTLAR
+453 GFADPDAFEQMLAR

-472 RAFRERVLRMPTSSA
+472 RAFRERVLRVSTLSA
-487 GSSPSTPWTS
+487 ESSPSTPWTS

-522 WTSPSSAGSSPSTP
+522 WTSPSSAE
-536 WTSPSSAGSS
+536 SS

-594 AEPAPPLGSPREVTE
+594 TEPAPS
-609 PTPPLGSPREAGGTL
+609 LGSPREAGGTL

-651 FAEPERAYRALSA
+651 FAEPARAYRALSA

-701 GRLADAFPSRAG
+701 QRLADAFPSRAG

-807 TTPLQTARDLAAL
+807 TTPLQTARDLSAL

-832 APDQTLWLIGF
+832 APAQTLWLVGF

-886 SEQGVFPPV
+886 TEQGVFPPV

-916 AYYAQAAA
+916 AYYAQASA

-954 GGAPTPDER
+954 GDAPTPDER

-1009 TLDDHPSSAGTLTQ
+1009 TLDDHPPSTGTLTQ

-1068 DSRLALLAR
+1068 DSRLGLLAR

>member
-1 MIDAVAFE
+1 MIDAVALE
-9 QPERAARLWARWRGN
+9 QPERAARLWARWRGD

-38 ADALQHAPDPDRLL
+38 ADALQGAPDPDRLL
-52 VNCDRWLESLGA
+52 VNFDRWLESLGA

-73 ETPHALK
+73 ETPAALK
-80 PVLAVLG
+80 PVLAVLS

-113 RPRTRADMR
+113 RPRTRADLR

-150 LRITALDLLGKATLT
+150 LRITALDLLGKASLSATT
-165 ETMRALSDLA
+165 RALSDLA
-175 DVCADAALD
+175 DVCADAALE
-184 ACHRELAAQQGV
+184 ASHRELAAQQGV
-196 AGEHGFCIL
+196 TGEHGFCIL

-223 IFLYRDAPRLVGA
+223 IFLYRNAPRLVGA

-280 RGVSSA
+280 RSVSSA
-286 LHYYETWAEPWERQ
+286 LHYYETWGEPWERQ

-315 EQFLERLQPWLYR
+315 EQFLERLQAWLYR

-355 YETDLKNGWGGIRD
+355 YETDLKNGWGSIRD

-408 DEARALQD
+408 DAARALQD
-416 AYIFLRTA
+416 AYAFLRTV

-438 LPTDPKARARLAKLM
+438 LPTDPKARTRLAKLM
-453 GFAEPDAFEQTLAR
+453 GFADPDAFEQALAH

-472 RAFRERVLRMPTSSA
+472 RAFREQTLRTSQSSV
-487 GSSPSTPWTS
+487 GSSQSTPGTS
-497 PSSAESSPSTPWTSP
+497 QSSIGTSQATPGSSQSTPGTSQ
-512 SSAESSPSTP
+512 SGAFVSPHPQSL
-522 WTSPSSAGSSPSTP
+522 SHCVGEGS
-536 WTSPSSAGSS
+536 
-546 PSTPWTSPSSAGSS
+546 
-560 TRSAETAVEFTTPS
+560 RV
-574 LRFPLQ
+574 FPLSRL
-580 AGGTEQ
+580 AGEGDTGGEGTY
-586 GLGSPREA
+586 S
-594 AEPAPPLGSPREVTE
+594 S
-609 PTPPLGSPREAGGTL
+609 
-624 RRGEELLP
+624 LLP
-632 LLGTDEGAV
+632 LLGTDEGAAF
-641 VWESVLQSLG
+641 WQPALQSLG
-651 FAEPERAYRALSA
+651 FAEPARAYRALSA

-757 ARGAKSLQEHRDALA
+757 ARGAKSLQAHRDALA

-807 TTPLQTARDLAAL
+807 TTPLQTARDLSAL
-820 ARAVLPALWEQV
+820 ARTVLPALWEQV
-832 APDQTLWLIGF
+832 APDQTLWLVGF

-859 AFACPDDADLPT
+859 AFACPDDADTPT

-886 SEQGVFPPV
+886 TEQGVFPLV

-932 RADVLNADAD
+932 RAEVLNADGD

-983 HTHLKLGYAGQNAI
+983 RTHLKLGYAGQNAI

-1009 TLDDHPSSAGTLTQ
+1009 TPDAHPPSAGTLTQ
-1023 LEWLWRRGI
+1023 LEWLWRRGV
-1032 LETADYDA
+1032 LEAADYDA

-1045 RMLYQVRNRLAL
+1045 QMLYQVRNRLAL

-1068 DSRLALLAR
+1068 GERLALLAR

-1103 RWW
+1103 RWWEPC

>member
-9 QPERAARLWARWRGN
+9 QPKRAAQLWARWRGD

-38 ADALQHAPDPDRLL
+38 AEALQRAPDPDRLL

-129 RACTTYW
+129 RACTSYW

-175 DVCADAALD
+175 DVCADAALE
-184 ACHRELAAQQGV
+184 ASHRELAAQQGV
-196 AGEHGFCIL
+196 TGEHGFCIL

-272 EGRLGALA
+272 EGRVGTLA
-280 RGVSSA
+280 RSVSSA

-453 GFAEPDAFEQTLAR
+453 GFADPDAFEQTLAR
-467 HRAVA
+467 HRTVA
-472 RAFRERVLRMPTSSA
+472 RAFRERVLRKPTSSAGSSPSTPWTSPSSA

-522 WTSPSSAGSSPSTP
+522 WTSPSSAVPRGARRQL
-536 WTSPSSAGSS
+536 W
-546 PSTPWTSPSSAGSS
+546 
-560 TRSAETAVEFTTPS
+560 S
-574 LRFPLQ
+574 LR
-580 AGGTEQ
+580 
-586 GLGSPREA
+586 
-594 AEPAPPLGSPREVTE
+594 PPP
-609 PTPPLGSPREAGGTL
+609 
-624 RRGEELLP
+624 
-632 LLGTDEGAV
+632 
-641 VWESVLQSLG
+641 
-651 FAEPERAYRALSA
+651 
-664 SLADAPP
+664 
-671 DERRAFEAILPALLT
+671 
-686 ACARTPDPDRALTGL
+686 
-701 GRLADAFPSRAG
+701 
-713 LYLAFAESPEVLH
+713 
-726 RLAELAQSPALLN
+726 
-739 RLLAHLE
+739 
-746 LLEMLFGEEIV
+746 
-757 ARGAKSLQEHRDALA
+757 
-772 QRLER
+772 
-777 CRSASAR
+777 
-784 LASLSAYMRRE
+784 
-795 WLRIGARDLWSE
+795 
-807 TTPLQTARDLAAL
+807 
-820 ARAVLPALWEQV
+820 
-832 APDQTLWLIGF
+832 
-843 GSLGAG
+843 
-849 ELGYQSDWDL
+849 
-859 AFACPDDADLPT
+859 
-871 LERHAQAFL
+871 
-880 AHCQRL
+880 
-886 SEQGVFPPV
+886 
-895 DTQLR
+895 
-900 PEGKAG
+900 
-906 ALVRTVSGWR
+906 
-916 AYYAQAAA
+916 
-924 PWERLAAV
+924 
-932 RADVLNADAD
+932 
-942 APIVAVLNEYRF
+942 
-954 GGAPTPDER
+954 
-963 DEMRR
+963 
-968 LILRALTERVPSSAL
+968 
-983 HTHLKLGYAGQNAI
+983 
-997 EFLTHWLVVQHA
+997 
-1009 TLDDHPSSAGTLTQ
+1009 
-1023 LEWLWRRGI
+1023 
-1032 LETADYDA
+1032 
-1040 LREAW
+1040 
-1045 RMLYQVRNRLAL
+1045 
-1057 LFDPAPEVLPD
+1057 
-1068 DSRLALLAR
+1068 
-1077 SLNYDSPDA
+1077 
-1086 LRRVLTEHQRAV
+1086 
-1098 EAITR
+1098 
-1103 RWW
+1103 

>member
-9 QPERAARLWARWRGN
+9 QPERAARLWARWRGD

-38 ADALQHAPDPDRLL
+38 ADALQGAPDPDRLL
-52 VNCDRWLESLGA
+52 VNFDRWLESLGA

-73 ETPHALK
+73 ETPAALK
-80 PVLAVLG
+80 PVLAVLS

-113 RPRTRADMR
+113 RPRTRADLR

-150 LRITALDLLGKATLT
+150 LRITALDLLGKASLSATT
-165 ETMRALSDLA
+165 RALSDLA
-175 DVCADAALD
+175 DVCADAALE
-184 ACHRELAAQQGV
+184 ASHRELAAQQGV
-196 AGEHGFCIL
+196 TGEHGFCIL

-272 EGRLGALA
+272 EGRVGTLA
-280 RGVSSA
+280 RSVSSA
-286 LHYYETWAEPWERQ
+286 LHYYETWGEPWERQ

-315 EQFLERLQPWLYR
+315 EQFLERLQAWLYR

-408 DEARALQD
+408 DETRALQD
-416 AYIFLRTA
+416 AYIFLRTV

-472 RAFRERVLRMPTSSA
+472 RAFRERVLRS
-487 GSSPSTPWTS
+487 
-497 PSSAESSPSTPWTSP
+497 
-512 SSAESSPSTP
+512 
-522 WTSPSSAGSSPSTP
+522 SPSSAGTSQSTTG
-536 WTSPSSAGSS
+536 TSQSSAGTSQ
-546 PSTPWTSPSSAGSS
+546 STPGSSARG
-560 TRSAETAVEFTTPS
+560 VEMISGFTTPS

-580 AGGTEQ
+580 AGGTER

-594 AEPAPPLGSPREVTE
+594 GDAATV
-609 PTPPLGSPREAGGTL
+609 PPLGSPREAGGTL
-624 RRGEELLP
+624 RRGEELSSAIP
-632 LLGTDEGAV
+632 LLGADEGAAH
-641 VWESVLQSLG
+641 WQPVLQSLG
-651 FAEPERAYRALSA
+651 FAEPARAYRALSA

-671 DERRAFEAILPALLT
+671 DERRAFEAVLPALLLE
-686 ACARTPDPDRALTGL
+686 CARTLDPDRALTGL
-701 GRLADAFPSRAG
+701 MRLADAFPSRAG

-746 LLEMLFGEEIV
+746 LLEMLFGEEVV

-784 LASLSAYMRRE
+784 LASLSAYARRE

-807 TTPLQTARDLAAL
+807 TTPLQTARDLSAL
-820 ARAVLPALWEQV
+820 ARVVLSALWEQV

-886 SEQGVFPPV
+886 TEQGVFPPV

-916 AYYAQAAA
+916 AYYAQASA
-924 PWERLAAV
+924 PWERLAAM
-932 RADVLNADAD
+932 RAGVLNADAD

-954 GGAPTPDER
+954 GDAPTPDER

-1009 TLDDHPSSAGTLTQ
+1009 TLDDHPPSTGTLTQ
-1023 LEWLWRRGI
+1023 LEWLWRRGV
-1032 LETADYDA
+1032 LETADHDA
-1040 LREAW
+1040 LRDAW
-1045 RMLYQVRNRLAL
+1045 QVLYQVRNRLAL

-1068 DSRLALLAR
+1068 GERLALLAR

-1086 LRRVLTEHQRAV
+1086 LRRVLIEHQHAA
-1098 EAITR
+1098 EAIMR
-1103 RWW
+1103 RWWQWK

>member
-9 QPERAARLWARWRGN
+9 QPERAARLWARWRGD

-38 ADALQHAPDPDRLL
+38 ADALQRAPYPDRLL

-113 RPRTRADMR
+113 RPRPRSEMR

-129 RACTTYW
+129 RACTSYW

-175 DVCADAALD
+175 DVCADAALE
-184 ACHRELAAQQGV
+184 ASHRELAAQQGV
-196 AGEHGFCIL
+196 TGEHGFCIL

-280 RGVSSA
+280 RGVSPA

-487 GSSPSTPWTS
+487 GISQSTPGTS
-497 PSSAESSPSTPWTSP
+497 QSSAGSSPSTPWTSP

-536 WTSPSSAGSS
+536 WTSPSSAESS
-546 PSTPWTSPSSAGSS
+546 PSMPWTSPSSAGSS

-580 AGGTEQ
+580 AGGTEFV
-586 GLGSPREA
+586 R
-594 AEPAPPLGSPREVTE
+594 
-609 PTPPLGSPREAGGTL
+609 GSPREAGGTL

-651 FAEPERAYRALSA
+651 FGEPARAYRALSA

-807 TTPLQTARDLAAL
+807 TTPLQTARDLSAL

-832 APDQTLWLIGF
+832 APAQTLWLVGF

-886 SEQGVFPPV
+886 TEQGVFPPV

-932 RADVLNADAD
+932 RAEVLNADGD

-954 GGAPTPDER
+954 GDAPTPDEG

-1009 TLDDHPSSAGTLTQ
+1009 TLDDHPPSTGTLTQ

-1032 LETADYDA
+1032 LETADHDA

-1045 RMLYQVRNRLAL
+1045 QMLYQVRNRLAL

-1068 DSRLALLAR
+1068 DDSRLALLAR

-1086 LRRVLTEHQRAV
+1086 LRRMLTEHQRAV
-1098 EAITR
+1098 EVIAR
-1103 RWW
+1103 RWWEHS

>member
-1 MIDAVAFE
+1 VF
-9 QPERAARLWARWRGN
+9 P
-24 GLQAELFDRFAPTL
+24 
-38 ADALQHAPDPDRLL
+38 
-52 VNCDRWLESLGA
+52 
-64 TLTYYRLFA
+64 
-73 ETPHALK
+73 
-80 PVLAVLG
+80 
-87 ASDYM
+87 
-92 ADTLLQNPELSEIL
+92 
-106 LDVRLLT
+106 
-113 RPRTRADMR
+113 
-122 RDLSRLL
+122 LSRL
-129 RACTTYW
+129 
-136 MQLDRLRAFKQQEY
+136 
-150 LRITALDLLGKATLT
+150 
-165 ETMRALSDLA
+165 
-175 DVCADAALD
+175 
-184 ACHRELAAQQGV
+184 
-196 AGEHGFCIL
+196 AGEGDT
-205 AMGKWGGRELNYS
+205 GGEGTYS
-218 SDIDP
+218 S
-223 IFLYRDAPRLVGA
+223 
-236 KDPTQYLLK
+236 
-245 LAEMVVKALSEPMRR
+245 
-260 GIVFR
+260 
-265 VDMRLRP
+265 
-272 EGRLGALA
+272 
-280 RGVSSA
+280 
-286 LHYYETWAEPWERQ
+286 
-300 AMLKARPCAGDLQVG
+300 
-315 EQFLERLQPWLYR
+315 
-328 PSLSETDFAEIV
+328 
-340 RLRERAEAQARARNA
+340 
-355 YETDLKNGWGGIRD
+355 
-369 IEFSVQ
+369 
-375 ALQLMLGGRLPRLR
+375 
-389 TPATLD
+389 
-395 ALQRLKHARILAP
+395 
-408 DEARALQD
+408 
-416 AYIFLRTA
+416 
-424 EHRLQLQFGHQTHL
+424 
-438 LPTDPKARARLAKLM
+438 
-453 GFAEPDAFEQTLAR
+453 
-467 HRAVA
+467 
-472 RAFRERVLRMPTSSA
+472 
-487 GSSPSTPWTS
+487 
-497 PSSAESSPSTPWTSP
+497 
-512 SSAESSPSTP
+512 
-522 WTSPSSAGSSPSTP
+522 
-536 WTSPSSAGSS
+536 
-546 PSTPWTSPSSAGSS
+546 
-560 TRSAETAVEFTTPS
+560 
-574 LRFPLQ
+574 
-580 AGGTEQ
+580 
-586 GLGSPREA
+586 
-594 AEPAPPLGSPREVTE
+594 
-609 PTPPLGSPREAGGTL
+609 
-624 RRGEELLP
+624 LLP

-701 GRLADAFPSRAG
+701 QRLADAFPSRAG

-807 TTPLQTARDLAAL
+807 TTPLQTARDLSAL

-886 SEQGVFPPV
+886 TEQGVFPPV

-1009 TLDDHPSSAGTLTQ
+1009 TLDDHPPSAGTLAQ

-1068 DSRLALLAR
+1068 DSRLGAACPQPELRFARRPAPRADRASTRRGGDYAAVVVNRVRLITTPSLRFPLLAGGTKPMRGSPREAGGTCRRGVHQSHTPANSSSNSAR
-1077 SLNYDSPDA
+1077 S
-1086 LRRVLTEHQRAV
+1086 
-1098 EAITR
+1098 IK
-1103 RWW
+1103 